1 MRMKQI
7 FCTIGPASLNNNFFK
22 GIKNS
27 RVSIIRI
34 NLSHTKIIDLK
45 KVINKIRKKTRISIC
60 LDTEG
65 AQIRTSF
72 KKKKFLKKN
81 QIIKIDNNL
90 NSNYLSL
97 YPNIFK
103 QIKKNFILDIGFEN
117 LKIKIINSKNNYL
130 LGKVISSGYLDNN
143 KGTHIVGHKIALP
156 PLTKKDIKA
165 IQIGK
170 KLNIKHFALSFTNS
184 AKDVLFFNKMLPN
197 SYKIFKIET
206 KEGVKNLNSILKISD
221 NILIDRGDLSKDIE
235 LMNVPLVQR
244 KIQKLAAKRK
254 KNIFVATNLLESM
267 IENSYPTRA
276 EINDIYNCLEL
287 GASGLV
293 LAAETAVGKWPLK
306 CVDMLSS
313 VIQTFEKDS
322 RKKGN

>member
-1 MRMKQI
+1 MKEI
-7 FCTIGPASLNNNFFK
+7 FCTIGPTSLNNNFFK

-45 KVINKIRKKTRISIC
+45 KVINKIRKKTRIPIC

-81 QIIKIDNNL
+81 KIIKIDNNL

-143 KGTHIVGHKIALP
+143 KGTHIVGHKIVLP

-235 LMNVPLVQR
+235 LMNVPSVQR

-254 KNIFVATNLLESM
+254 KNVFVATNLLESM

>member
-1 MRMKQI
+1 MKEI
-7 FCTIGPASLNNNFFK
+7 FCTIGPTSLNNNFFK

-81 QIIKIDNNL
+81 KIIKIDNNL

-143 KGTHIVGHKIALP
+143 KGTHIVGHKIVLP

-235 LMNVPLVQR
+235 LMNVPSVQR

-254 KNIFVATNLLESM
+254 KNVFVATNLLESM

>member
-1 MRMKQI
+1 MKEI
-7 FCTIGPASLNNNFFK
+7 FCTIGPTSLNNNFFK

-45 KVINKIRKKTRISIC
+45 KIISKIRKKTTIPIC

-65 AQIRTSF
+65 AQIRTLF
-72 KKKKFLKKN
+72 KKRKFLKKN
-81 QIIKIDNNL
+81 KIIKIDNNL
-90 NSNYLSL
+90 SSNYLSL

-103 QIKKNFILDIGFEN
+103 QIKKNFVLDVGFEN
-117 LKIKIINSKNNYL
+117 LKIKIIKNKNNYL

-143 KGTHIVGHKIALP
+143 KGIHIVGHKISLP
-156 PLTKKDIKA
+156 PLTEKDIEA
-165 IQIGK
+165 IKIGK

-184 AKDVLFFNKMLPN
+184 PKDVLFFNKMLPN

-206 KEGVKNLNSILKISD
+206 KNGVKNLNSILKLSD
-221 NILIDRGDLSKDIE
+221 NILIDRGDLSKDID
-235 LMNVPLVQR
+235 LMNVPSVQR
-244 KIQKLAAKRK
+244 KIQKLATKRK
-254 KNIFVATNLLESM
+254 KNVFVATNLLESM

-313 VIQTFEKDS
+313 VIQTFEKDNK
-322 RKKGN
+322 KKGN